1 MPYNLDVNV
10 LDSSAKEDNGEKTVS
25 VALDGRHTA
34 VLSRCAGLTSIAV
47 LDGKYNSYCTKE
59 VFPMYNKDVITVS
72 DDEAKCL
79 IAEMLGIFAKR

>member
-1 MPYNLDVNV
+1 MPLDVNV
-10 LDSSAKEDNGEKTVS
+10 LDSAKEKEDNGEKTVS

-34 VLSRCAGLTSIAV
+34 VLSRNTGETSIAV

-79 IAEMLGIFAKR
+79 VAEMLGIFAKR

>member
-1 MPYNLDVNV
+1 MSYSLDVNV
-10 LDSSAKEDNGEKTVS
+10 LDSSTKEDNGEKTIS
-25 VALDGRHTA
+25 VALDVRHTA

-72 DDEAKCL
+72 DDEAKRL
-79 IAEMLGIFAKR
+79 VSNMLMMFKR

>member
-1 MPYNLDVNV
+1 MPLDLV
-10 LDSSAKEDNGEKTVS
+10 DSPKIGEESGDKNIA
-25 VALDGRHTA
+25 VALDNRHTA
-34 VLSRCAGLTSIAV
+34 VLSRKAGKTSIAV

-79 IAEMLGIFAKR
+79 ISEMLGIFAKR